1 MTNITALPNRRAAD
15 TWRYLDELGYSVDPL
30 TGDAYGPE
38 PEHPDVT
45 RVRRENL
52 ALVGATPNP
61 APTLSP
67 EAMRRVRHDLQAG
80 RQTSHEPDGPSAA

>member
-1 MTNITALPNRRAAD
+1 MSHVTNIFDGMSYYER
-15 TWRYLDELGYSVDPL
+15 VDAQKRL
-30 TGDAYGPE
+30 VERGLIANTQAGDVF
-38 PEHPDVT
+38 EHPDVT

>member
-1 MTNITALPNRRAAD
+1 MSNVILFPGMTETQQAQIG
-15 TWRYLDELGYSVDPL
+15 LDCLRDDY
-30 TGDAYGPE
+30 GDPE
-38 PEHPDVT
+38 PT

-67 EAMRRVRHDLQAG
+67 QAMRRVRHDLQAG